1 MISTTTV
8 PSATRAETHYLNT
21 THIDYSSIL
30 IDVMLPLLGMV
41 IFACTIWLL
50 FIYFRKKSKIVY
62 NLSCYIVIIQ
72 ALTNGFFKRSSFH
85 KFHNSIFAD
94 SDKSTPNLITSNI
107 YWLIS
112 KLEAFYACAACTFQ
126 LPSLL
131 KHHLIFIWFY

>member
-8 PSATRAETHYLNT
+8 PSTTRAETHYLNT

-30 IDVMLPLLGMV
+30 IVVMLPLLGMV

-50 FIYFRKKSKIVY
+50 FIYFKKKGKIVY

-72 ALTNGFFKRSSFH
+72 ALTNGFFERSTFL
-85 KFHNSIFAD
+85 KFHYSIFAD
-94 SDKSTPNLITSNI
+94 SDKSTSNLITSTF

-112 KLEAFYACAACTFQ
+112 KLDAFYC
-126 LPSLL
+126 
-131 KHHLIFIWFY
+131 